1 MDRKLVAMGVY
12 KLRRCRRA
20 IDLQRW
26 VRCAA
31 FLLTTTPN
39 SLVSGARAGK
49 IVIAVGKTLAS
60 LVSYRSASSKLE
72 KSGRVYA
79 HAHSIE
85 KSLDAYVH
93 LALAR

>member
-1 MDRKLVAMGVY
+1 MGIY
-12 KLRRCRRA
+12 ALRRCRRA

-60 LVSYRSASSKLE
+60 LVSYRSASSKPE
-72 KSGRVYA
+72 KSRVYA

>member
-1 MDRKLVAMGVY
+1 MGT
-12 KLRRCRRA
+12 LRNLLA
-20 IDLQRW
+20 HSGAHL
-26 VRCAA
+26 A
-31 FLLTTTPN
+31 F
-39 SLVSGARAGK
+39 SSARAGK

-60 LVSYRSASSKLE
+60 LVSYRSASSKPE
-72 KSGRVYA
+72 KSRVYA

>member
-1 MDRKLVAMGVY
+1 MDS
-12 KLRRCRRA
+12 
-20 IDLQRW
+20 QRW

-60 LVSYRSASSKLE
+60 LVSYRSASSNWRRAAEFTRTRIVLRKAWTR
-72 KSGRVYA
+72 STPGVGPVIASPR
-79 HAHSIE
+79 SRTRI
-85 KSLDAYVH
+85 
-93 LALAR
+93 ARRRS